1 LARLD
6 GKGLA
11 CRRGGFLRLPS
22 PVGMGGRDFE
32 RFLIVREARMK
43 LKDSLAEGRFVVT
56 SEVQTP
62 IEEDPQEL
70 IKSLELIRGRVD
82 GVTVS
87 EVDIEGVVGDTIR
100 TCQLLKQNRFESI
113 YQTTT
118 RDKNRPQLQR
128 DLISAHEAGI
138 ENLLVFTE
146 DYRITGDSLQ
156 EMMFFHVDT
165 GKLES
170 VLEHL
175 REGHTIEGNE
185 LPFKAQFTLGS
196 GIESK
201 WGREV
206 PGLEMKE
213 MEAMTKLGTGYFL
226 TTPIFDVALF
236 EKFMHHVKTFGVPV
250 VAEVMILRTAGMAQF
265 LNRHLKAGLVPEWMI
280 KKLAKAADRQ
290 ATSIE
295 IFADIVSGLKELCQG
310 VHIITIGA
318 EEKLRLYLD
327 AAKLR

>member
-1 LARLD
+1 
-6 GKGLA
+6 
-11 CRRGGFLRLPS
+11 
-22 PVGMGGRDFE
+22 
-32 RFLIVREARMK
+32 MK
-43 LKDSLAEGRFVVT
+43 LKDSLIKGRFVVT

-62 IEEDPQEL
+62 IDEDPHEL

-87 EVDIEGVVGDTIR
+87 ELDIEGVVGDTIK
-100 TCQLLKQNRFESI
+100 TCQLLKQSRFESI

-118 RDKNRPQLQR
+118 REKNRPQLQK

-146 DYRITGDSLQ
+146 DYRITGDR
-156 EMMFFHVDT
+156 
-165 GKLES
+165 KLNS

-175 REGHTIEGNE
+175 KEGHAIDGKE

-201 WGREV
+201 WGRDV
-206 PGLEMKE
+206 PELEMKE
-213 MEAMTKLGTGYFL
+213 MEEMTRIGAGYFL
-226 TTPIFDVALF
+226 TTPVFDVALF
-236 EKFMHHVKTFGVPV
+236 EKFMHQVKTFGMPV
-250 VAEVMILRTAGMAQF
+250 IAEVMILRTAGMAHF
-265 LNRHLKAGLVPEWMI
+265 LNRHLKAGLVPDWI
-280 KKLAKAADRQ
+280 VKKLAKATDRQ

-295 IFADIVSGLKELCQG
+295 IFADIVKGLKDLCQG

-318 EEKLRLYLD
+318 EDKLKLYLD